1 MKKYC
6 IVGCGNRGIG
16 MFGLALAEKYK
27 DVAEITGLCDNN
39 KSRLNYAQKR
49 LGAGIPVFTEFD
61 EMLKNVKCDT
71 VIIASQDN
79 THHGYIVKAL
89 YAGKDVITEKP
100 MTVDDIKCREILKAE
115 KETGRKVQVTFN
127 YRFVPYV
134 MKIKEL
140 LESGIIGKIHSVD
153 FHWYLDT
160 VHGADYYRR
169 WHRRKENSGG
179 LLVHKSTHHF
189 DVINWWLQQEPE
201 QVFAYGNRNYYG
213 DNNAFRGERCLTCKN
228 SSSCHFYMDIR
239 KDPWLKEVYLDN
251 EKEDHYFRDR
261 CIYDPEIDIEDTMSV
276 LVRYQGGALLTY
288 SLVTYAPVEGWQ
300 IGINGSKGRLE
311 AFLADA
317 FVSEETPNYSQRES
331 AEYRKAVDWRFSQ
344 ENCGD
349 LELTKDEIRVFPIF
363 GGVQSF
369 SVDRLD
375 GKHGGGDDRL
385 RDMLF
390 LPDRADTKGV
400 MAGTHAGAMSILI
413 GTAANY
419 SMANNSPIS
428 IKDLIEDTLSHEI
441 KLRK

>member
-16 MFGLALAEKYK
+16 MFGLAIAEKYK
-27 DVAEITGLCDNN
+27 DVAEITGLCDYN

-49 LGAGIPVFTEFD
+49 LGAGIPIFTEFD

-79 THHGYIVKAL
+79 THHGYIIKAL
-89 YAGKDVITEKP
+89 YRGKDVITEKP
-100 MTVDDIKCREILKAE
+100 MTVDDEKCREILKAE

-140 LESGIIGKIHSVD
+140 LDSGIIGKIHSID

-189 DVINWWLQQEPE
+189 DVINWWIGQEPE
-201 QVFAYGNRNYYG
+201 QVFAYGNRSFYG
-213 DNNAFRGERCLTCKN
+213 DNGTIRGERCL
-228 SSSCHFYMDIR
+228 SCEISPSCPFYLDIN
-239 KDPWLKEVYLDN
+239 KDIWLREVYLDN
-251 EKEDHYFRDR
+251 EKDDNYYRDR
-261 CIYDPEIDIEDTMSV
+261 CVFDPEIDIEDTMSV
-276 LVRYQGGALLTY
+276 LVRYKGGVLLNY
-288 SLVTYAPVEGWQ
+288 SLLSYAPLEGWQ

-317 FVSEETPNYSQRES
+317 FVFRETSNYSQRES
-331 AEYRKAVDWRFSQ
+331 TKYRKALDWRFAQGNSS
-344 ENCGD
+344 D
-349 LELTKDEIRVFPIF
+349 MELSKDEIRVFPLF
-363 GGVQSF
+363 GGVQTF
-369 SVDRLD
+369 SVERSD
-375 GKHGGGDDRL
+375 GGHGGGDDRL

-390 LPDRADTKGV
+390 LPGRVDTRGV
-400 MAGTHAGAMSILI
+400 MAGSHAGAMSILI

-419 SMANNSPIS
+419 SMVNNCPVSV
-428 IKDLIEDTLSHEI
+428 KDLMEGTLSQEL